1 MALIDTTHVSPRD
14 RAELIRQVIWDTVVR
29 VEIAHHPTPSQ
40 IRAVGAI
47 TALGPL
53 TICSVRSNATT
64 IKRTPT
70 LSRDD
75 LEPSLFLGL
84 QVSGTSMVVQKD
96 REVVL
101 RPGDMALYD
110 TTVPYTLLNDEGIHQ
125 HFFRIPRAALALPS
139 AAIRQ
144 VAALRFSAEEPLT
157 DLTSTYF
164 RRLAAGPLSSS
175 EPATWSAMAVIRPS
189 IELLRALITTRL
201 DARAARQ
208 PLHETLELRIREYI
222 RAHVSEADLSAARIA
237 AAHHISVRHLYAVL
251 ARAGIS
257 LGEWI
262 RTERLEGCRRELAR
276 PGAEHKLIAAIA
288 HRWGFSNHTHFS
300 RVFKQAYGM
309 SAREWRELQRRD

>member
-1 MALIDTTHVSPRD
+1 MALIDTNHVSPRD
-14 RAELIRQVIWDTVVR
+14 RAEAIRQVIWDTVVR
-29 VEIAHHPTPSQ
+29 VEIAHHPTPSR
-40 IRAVGAI
+40 IRAIGSI

-84 QVSGTSMVVQKD
+84 QVSGTSMVVQKG

-139 AAIRQ
+139 DTLGQA
-144 VAALRFSAEEPLT
+144 AALRFGAEEPLT

-164 RRLAAGPLSSS
+164 RRLATGPLRSS
-175 EPATWSAMAVIRPS
+175 EPAARSAMTVVRPS

-201 DARAARQ
+201 DARAALQ
-208 PLHETLELRIREYI
+208 PLHETLELRIREYV
-222 RAHVSEADLSAARIA
+222 RAHLSEADLTAARIA

-251 ARAGIS
+251 ERAGIA

-262 RTERLEGCRRELAR
+262 RTERLEECRRELSR
-276 PGAEHKLIAAIA
+276 PGAEYKLIAAIA

-300 RVFKQAYGM
+300 RVFKEAYGM
-309 SAREWRELQRRD
+309 SAREWRDLQRRD